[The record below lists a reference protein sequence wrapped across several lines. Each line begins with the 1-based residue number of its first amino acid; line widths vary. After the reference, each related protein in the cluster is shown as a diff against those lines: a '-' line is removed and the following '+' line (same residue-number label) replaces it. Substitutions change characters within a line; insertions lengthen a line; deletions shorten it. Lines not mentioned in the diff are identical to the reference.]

1 MFCCIIQLYVIAF
14 LNKMRLKSFF
24 VSEIID
30 VVLVNPIANKKEF
43 EGDYCGKAHQQCWCT
58 EMDPISFIEAVLS

>member
-1 MFCCIIQLYVIAF
+1 
-14 LNKMRLKSFF
+14 MRLKSFF